1 MCEACLRSHLC
12 WTFWR
17 EKFCYWIKKCKMK
30 LVCCVDTHSSMHI
43 FWFTLLEQLPNGTT
57 GYTFFIEIPDR
68 DTEQTIRVFEV
79 TSSPTGLLLL
89 LFTIVTEAQWQL
101 CHCCRLVVLLV
112 LTKAAVCSCAV
123 QMASLH
129 LSSSSASLVRSVDC
143 DVVRLRLTCVEVSFF
158 LWILL
163 NICVFY
169 LVNMWKKT
177 MWCKLTAKVILTGT
191 VCIVVQY
198 TLQC

>member
-1 MCEACLRSHLC
+1 MFANEEISGKCVRLVCA
-12 WTFWR
+12 

-112 LTKAAVCSCAV
+112 LTKAAACSCAV

-158 LWILL
+158 LWIGFCWIFVCFTWWTCERRRCDVSWLR
-163 NICVFY
+163 
-169 LVNMWKKT
+169 
-177 MWCKLTAKVILTGT
+177 KLF
-191 VCIVVQY
+191 VQE
-198 TLQC
+198 LFAL